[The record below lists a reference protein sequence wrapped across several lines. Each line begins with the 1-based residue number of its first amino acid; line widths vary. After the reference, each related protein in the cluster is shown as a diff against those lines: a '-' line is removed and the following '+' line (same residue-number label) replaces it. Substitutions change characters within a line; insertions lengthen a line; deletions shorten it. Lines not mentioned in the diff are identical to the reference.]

1 MDDAHDTWRRLQAGL
16 GCRLC
21 VPREAHNDYRSEIA
35 PLTVSTLYLL
45 RDQRFRGYC
54 LLIFDPRHATA
65 LDALSEREYG
75 AYMHDLRR
83 SIAAIRAAVQ
93 PDHMNVECL
102 GNSSPHL
109 HWHIV
114 PRYTQDPRWGQP
126 IWEGWQR
133 NEFTRNRVTVTATE
147 YTETIRHIRDYLTGQ
162 ANE

>member
-1 MDDAHDTWRRLQAGL
+1 MDNAHDTWAHLQAGL

-21 VPREAHNDYRSEIA
+21 PPREANNDYRLEIA
-35 PLTVSTLYLL
+35 QLAVSTLYLF
-45 RDQRFRGYC
+45 RDQRFHGYC
-54 LLIFDPRHATA
+54 LLIFDPHHATV
-65 LDALSEREYG
+65 LEELSDGEYE

-83 SIAAIRAAVQ
+83 SLRAIRTTLQ

-114 PRYTQDPRWGQP
+114 PRYTMDPRWGQP

-133 NEFTRNRVTVTATE
+133 NEFNLNRMTLTETE
-147 YTETIRHIRDYLTGQ
+147 YTETITRIRHYLASTT
-162 ANE
+162 AV